1 MHKKIM
7 FENLSLHTKVRRL
20 GYLKLMIKQYFA
32 QDFIPAN
39 TFDFYFEK
47 EVSKADVLRDLKRY
61 RSIYGKDDKGKIDD
75 LGTGISAKPYVY
87 LAGALDLLAKSNF
100 SYVLAKPGRVYKVI
114 LNKYSNEPQKFR
126 FIEETK
132 LIQQSNLFDLN
143 VGQGNIFVLNVVDK
157 YFLIRQLLAK
167 DFFYIKAILLTIDLF
182 PNGAKEFGRYSSV
195 KEHLKDELLREID
208 LYLEKRGNKQVEIN
222 DALRARDEILKGF
235 TSIRSFELIVE
246 PRIGWLLDLDLIDS
260 VKHKNGELLLSK
272 SGRTLLS
279 NLKTVFKS
287 SLFIDYKYSQV
298 FASMYQLNILNI
310 ASPDSKVKKYLAYAF
325 SNFRTLAP
333 NRIAASQ
340 AFTYISAMLLLRDGI
355 ICEYIEIKDL
365 IFEWDG
371 REVNVDWFPSEND
384 GSLKKI

>member
-1 MHKKIM
+1 M